1 MTWWFSIWMTFWERL
16 VVGRWLQV
24 WYTGHHFGNCW
35 LMLNRPPLEPKHFI
49 VWWVFSFFE
58 FIIETGSSGFCCFG
72 VGFWYDEEGW
82 PHYWTALLET
92 FFQWFYRMHR
102 RTSIPRTFSA
112 GDLILTPQALL
123 KWKIYWMVCCVST
136 GWLKKFYMLFSSFQ
150 VAKFA
155 TSFGRWLDPSRW
167 LINPRDFRNQDFA
180 RKLRDTA
187 EELCQDIIDLTP
199 VLVACQVKCA
209 PKKPLTNMALK
220 RQGLNFVWCKDRHIE
235 MWAQRGSV
243 SWNDSKAV
251 LRFLCMLS
259 WSQCIDL
266 CSKGTDGWWLNWCQ
280 LWALAVQ
287 ILPLLI
293 FQFFFNAGSL
303 IACSSIHA

>member
-1 MTWWFSIWMTFWERL
+1 MSFLFFRVYYRDRFQRFLLFWCRFLVWRGRMTTLLDCFAGDIFSVVLQDAPENFNSQDFLRWRFDLDTASAFEVENLLDGVLCVHRL
-16 VVGRWLQV
+16 V
-24 WYTGHHFGNCW
+24 
-35 LMLNRPPLEPKHFI
+35 E
-49 VWWVFSFFE
+49 
-58 FIIETGSSGFCCFG
+58 
-72 VGFWYDEEGW
+72 
-82 PHYWTALLET
+82 
-92 FFQWFYRMHR
+92 
-102 RTSIPRTFSA
+102 
-112 GDLILTPQALL
+112 
-123 KWKIYWMVCCVST
+123 
-136 GWLKKFYMLFSSFQ
+136 KFYMLFSSFQ

-266 CSKGTDGWWLNWCQ
+266 CSEGTDGWWLNWCQ